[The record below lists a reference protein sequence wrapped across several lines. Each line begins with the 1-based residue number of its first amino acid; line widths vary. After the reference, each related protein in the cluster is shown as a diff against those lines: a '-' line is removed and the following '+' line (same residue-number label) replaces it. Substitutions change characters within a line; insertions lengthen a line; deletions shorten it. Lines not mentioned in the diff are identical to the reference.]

1 MNQINRRAALV
12 AIGGL
17 GISFAAGAASPF
29 RPTARSDLYNCEGC
43 EAVNE
48 RARKTMSAIVDL
60 AGPDEPG
67 ERLVLEGVVTGPD
80 SNPADNVIIYAHQT
94 NAAGLYAGGSKE
106 TVWSRR
112 HGRLRGWALT
122 GADGAYR
129 FNTIKP
135 APYPDMTMPAH
146 IHLMI
151 GEAGRPPY
159 YIDDVVFDGEFG
171 VTKAYL
177 DRQELRGG
185 SGIVILEKTAD
196 GVWLARRNIRLE
208 PHPA

>member
-1 MNQINRRAALV
+1 
-12 AIGGL
+12 
-17 GISFAAGAASPF
+17 
-29 RPTARSDLYNCEGC
+29 
-43 EAVNE
+43 
-48 RARKTMSAIVDL
+48 MSAIVDL

-80 SNPADNVIIYAHQT
+80 SNPAENVIIYAHQT